1 MHCLGA
7 CRVSGLEELARFVSL
22 VMMFS
27 IVIIRDQLSPGTD
40 KSPER
45 RAENMGRP
53 LKASLYGQYRS
64 VQLVSPVGNGRII
77 GKNSCATG
85 HKGRIVDFLCKRE
98 PSIHPAG
105 LETGIQAT
113 SNWAWRCAAAWL

>member
-7 CRVSGLEELARFVSL
+7 CRVSGLEELARFISL

-27 IVIIRDQLSPGTD
+27 IVISRDQLSPGTD

-53 LKASLYGQYRS
+53 LKARRYGQYRS
-64 VQLVSPVGNGRII
+64 VQLVSRVGNGRII
-77 GKNSCATG
+77 GKNSCATC
-85 HKGRIVDFLCKRE
+85 HEGRIPDLRCKCEVGVRQQ
-98 PSIHPAG
+98 
-105 LETGIQAT
+105 LELTFT
-113 SNWAWRCAAAWL
+113 